1 LTSELERIKILE
13 GKISH
18 VVDYVNRLTSE
29 NTKLKQQIKELRA
42 EKRNIE
48 QLVKKSEKINQEMKK
63 YESEKEILKDKIE
76 AIINQIDKI
85 GI

>member
-1 LTSELERIKILE
+1 MTSELERIKILE

-29 NTKLKQQIKELRA
+29 NEKLKQQIKELRT
-42 EKRNIE
+42 EKRNMEE
-48 QLVKKSEKINQEMKK
+48 QVKKSEKLDQEMKK

-76 AIINQIDKI
+76 GIISQIDKI